1 MTKLKDQMVLA
12 VARNATN
19 KIAKLAGEFSHA
31 APEDKEAIQAGID
44 FERWLKETCR
54 DSLD

>member
-1 MTKLKDQMVLA
+1 MVLA